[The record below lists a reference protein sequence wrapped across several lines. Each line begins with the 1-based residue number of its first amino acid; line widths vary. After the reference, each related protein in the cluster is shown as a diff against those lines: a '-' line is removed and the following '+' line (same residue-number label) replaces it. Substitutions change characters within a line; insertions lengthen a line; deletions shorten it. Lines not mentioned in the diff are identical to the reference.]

1 MPAGQEEGV
10 MKRSTAEWIYNKMND
25 IRNFEDRVHGL
36 FAKGKSLAS
45 FTFMQ
50 VRRLLRWVC
59 AHT

>member
-1 MPAGQEEGV
+1 

-36 FAKGKSLAS
+36 FAKGEIPGFL
-45 FTFMQ
+45 TFMQ
-50 VRRLLRWVC
+50 VRKLLRWVC